1 VSTVNRTLVV
11 APPWRLP
18 EHPWLAFAARRTV
31 RFLVSLLVLVTA
43 TFAMVHLVPG
53 DPVRAALG
61 PSAPQHE
68 VERARAAQGLDR
80 PLPRQYVDYL
90 ANVAGGDL
98 GVSISSRQSVRDV
111 LADRLP
117 ATLVVALPAAVLTL
131 LAGVPLGLVAGMP
144 RRRRRPPGADAA
156 FTALT
161 TFFVVV
167 PAFLLAVGLVYVFGV
182 TLGWLPVAGRGG
194 ASSYVLPIL
203 CLAVGPA
210 AMIARL
216 VRAET
221 QAAADED
228 YVRAARSK
236 GLARRTIYFKHVM
249 PNVLT
254 AALTVSGVLLGSLIA
269 GTVVVESVFAWP
281 GIGATIVTAITG
293 KDYALVQGIVLV
305 YGAVILVVNL
315 LVDVALAA
323 LDPRS
328 TIASR

>member
-1 VSTVNRTLVV
+1 VGAVNRALTVV
-11 APPWRLP
+11 PPWRLDDR
-18 EHPWLAFAARRTV
+18 PWLVFAARRTL
-31 RFLVSLLVLVTA
+31 RFLLSLAVLVTA

-61 PSAPQHE
+61 PSAPQRE
-68 VERARAAQGLDR
+68 VDRARAAQGLDR

-90 ANVAGGDL
+90 GDVARGDL
-98 GVSISSRQSVRDV
+98 GVSIASRQPVRDV

-117 ATLVVALPAAVLTL
+117 ATLAVALPAALLTL
-131 LAGVPLGLVAGMP
+131 LVGVPLGLLAGMP
-144 RRRRRPPGADAA
+144 RRGRSGGGGVA
-156 FTALT
+156 FTAVAT
-161 TFFVVV
+161 VFAVI

-182 TLGWLPVAGRGG
+182 TLGWLPVAGRSG

-203 CLAVGPA
+203 CLAAGPA

-228 YVRAARSK
+228 YVRTARSK
-236 GLARRTIYFKHVM
+236 ELPRRTIYAKHVL

-254 AALTVSGVLLGSLIA
+254 AALTVSGLLLGSLIA

-305 YGAVILVVNL
+305 YGAVILLVNL
-315 LVDVALAA
+315 FVDVALAA

-328 TIASR
+328 RIATR